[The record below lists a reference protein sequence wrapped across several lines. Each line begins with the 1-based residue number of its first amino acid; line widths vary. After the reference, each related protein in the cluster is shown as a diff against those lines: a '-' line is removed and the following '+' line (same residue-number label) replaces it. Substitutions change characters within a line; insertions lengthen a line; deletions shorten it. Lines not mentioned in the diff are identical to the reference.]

1 MPELPEVE
9 TIKNELLPLLI
20 NRRFIGVKLEKRK
33 IIGYP
38 KPTNFLTKIIGKKI
52 LALERKGKYLLFK
65 LSNNYYLTFH
75 LKLSGRLIYQE
86 NFKNEV
92 KYSRIKFL
100 LDKGVLIFAE
110 PRLLGRVYLYSE
122 NKLPEVLSA
131 LKKLGKEPLMPDFN
145 FHYLKE
151 KIKNRKAFIKS
162 LLLNQQIASGVGNI
176 YSDEALFCAQI
187 HPKRRGFSL
196 TDNEIKKLVK
206 CLKKIIKLAI
216 EKRGT
221 SLSDYF
227 RPDGQKGNFQNYL
240 KVFERAGQAC
250 LRCQEKIVRIK
261 INNRS
266 SYFCPNCQKEV
277 L

>member
-9 TIKNELLPLLI
+9 TIKNELLPFLI
-20 NRRFIGVKLEKRK
+20 NKRFIGVKLENKK

-38 KPTNFLTKIIGKKI
+38 KPISFLEKVIGKKI
-52 LALERKGKYLLFK
+52 LNIERRGKYLLFK
-65 LSNNYYLTFH
+65 LSKSYYLTFH
-75 LKLSGRLIYQE
+75 LKLSGRLIYRE
-86 NFKNEV
+86 NLKNEV

-100 LDKGVLIFAE
+100 LDKGILIFAE
-110 PRLLGRVYLYSE
+110 PRLLGRVYLYLD
-122 NKLPEVLSA
+122 NKLPKVLLS

-151 KIKNRKAFIKS
+151 KIKNRRAFIKS
-162 LLLNQQIASGVGNI
+162 LLLNQQIACGVGNI

-187 HPKRRGFSL
+187 HPKRRSFSL
-196 TDNEIKKLVK
+196 TDEEIKRLVK
-206 CLKKIIKLAI
+206 CLKKIIRLAI
-216 EKRGT
+216 KKKGT
-221 SLSDYF
+221 SISDYL
-227 RPDGQKGNFQNYL
+227 RPNGQEGSFQNYL
-240 KVFERAGQAC
+240 KVFKKDGEIC
-250 LRCQEKIVRIK
+250 VRCGEKIVRIK